1 VSARV
6 KFALALAALA
16 VVVVLGVAGLGIGV
30 WSSAAPGDRAV
41 LTRVLTDQTALVLG
55 GGVLLLTGLGLLV
68 AAFFNLYVLPP
79 KRLAAETRLIASANP
94 SYRLD
99 AARPAELGQLA
110 AAVNELADRY
120 QAEQV
125 DIQER
130 IAAAR
135 ADLEQE
141 RNRLAALMSE
151 LTLAVLVCNAEG
163 RILLYNAAAR
173 RLLDRGPGPTG
184 APIGLGRSVFGVI
197 DRSLIAHALERIR
210 DGSATSHV
218 ATASRGE
225 QLLRVHV
232 APVAGAEAP
241 GRAHQEPT
249 ASGRSAEPPGR
260 AHQEPITGG
269 RSAEPH
275 AGFVLTL
282 EDMTRHAEISERR
295 DALLRALTEGS
306 RASVGNIRAA
316 VESMLDYPEMG
327 PEQQRRFT
335 EIIRDEAL
343 GLGARVERTLTESA
357 DYLKDRWLLADIL
370 GRDLLM
376 ALVRT
381 LEREQG
387 LRTSSDEPDGEV
399 WLEVDSYAVVRA
411 VTHLAARLRAECG
424 VAELELRLRAAGR
437 HGELD
442 LRWQGTPLDAETLRT
457 WTEQP
462 LSSEGAGL
470 ASTLKEVLERHGG
483 EVWCGADAEGGG
495 AHVRLLLPLAEVAP
509 GRVDGTSA
517 VPAAAAAVE
526 SRPAVYD
533 FDLFGR
539 AEERSEWD
547 ERRLDELAYTVFD
560 TETTGLFPTEGDE
573 IISVGAVRI
582 VNLRLLRHETFEQL
596 VDPGRPVSAA
606 SIRVHG
612 IGPELLDGQPTIQE
626 ILPAFASF
634 AEDTVLVGHNVA
646 FDLQFLR
653 LKEASAGVRLSQ
665 PVLDTLLLSAVASP
679 EHDHHSL
686 EAMAARL
693 GVSVIGR
700 HTALGDAI
708 LTGEIFL
715 RLLRLLASQGVV
727 TLGDARQAALRTQ
740 QARVSDALYAP
751 S

>member
-1 VSARV
+1 MSARV
-6 KFALALAALA
+6 KFALAVAALS
-16 VVVVLGVAGLGIGV
+16 VFVVLGVAGLAIGV
-30 WSSAAPGDRAV
+30 WSSVTPSDQAV
-41 LTRVLTDQTALVLG
+41 LARILSEQTALVLAG
-55 GGVLLLTGLGLLV
+55 GLLLLIGLGLLV
-68 AAFFNLYVLPP
+68 AAFFNLYVFPP

-99 AARPAELGQLA
+99 AARPAELRQLA

-120 QAEQV
+120 QAVQV

-173 RLLDRGPGPTG
+173 QLLDQGLGPAGG
-184 APIGLGRSVFGVI
+184 LIGLGRSVFGII

-210 DGSATSHV
+210 DGSATSHA

-232 APVAGAEAP
+232 AAVAGGDGP
-241 GRAHQEPT
+241 
-249 ASGRSAEPPGR
+249 
-260 AHQEPITGG
+260 
-269 RSAEPH
+269 

-282 EDMTRHAEISERR
+282 EDMTRHAQISERR

-343 GLGARVERTLTESA
+343 GLSARVERTLAESA

-387 LRTSSDEPDGEV
+387 LRTSSEEPEGEL

-411 VTHLAARLRAECG
+411 VAHLTERLRAERG
-424 VAELELRLRAAGR
+424 VAELQLRLRAAGR
-437 HGELD
+437 YGELD
-442 LRWQGTPLDAETLRT
+442 LRWQGAPLDAETLRT
-457 WTEQP
+457 WTQQP
-462 LSSEGAGL
+462 LSSEGASL
-470 ASTLKEVLERHGG
+470 ASTLKDVLERHGG
-483 EVWCGADAEGGG
+483 EVWCGVDEEGGG
-495 AHVRLLLPLAEVAP
+495 AYVRLLLPLAEGPP
-509 GRVDGTSA
+509 GRVNGASPA
-517 VPAAAAAVE
+517 IPAAAAAAVE

-539 AEERSEWD
+539 AEEQSEWD

-560 TETTGLFPTEGDE
+560 TETTGLFPAQGDE
-573 IISVGAVRI
+573 IISIGAVRI

-596 VDPGRPVSAA
+596 VDPRRPVSAT
-606 SIRVHG
+606 SIRIHG

-646 FDLQFLR
+646 FDLQFLK
-653 LKEASAGVRLSQ
+653 LKEASAGVRFSQ

-715 RLLRLLASQGVV
+715 RLLRLLTSQGVV

-740 QARVSDALYAP
+740 QARVSDALYT
-751 S
+751 SS